1 MDKQNYFKGENMKPE
16 EAIALV
22 DQICAQVQLNRQT
35 HVKVTMAIN
44 VLSTL
49 VNGATNKKKKDKD
62 G

>member
-1 MDKQNYFKGENMKPE
+1 MKPE

-35 HVKVTMAIN
+35 HIKVTMAIN

-49 VNGATNKKKKDKD
+49 VNGATNKKDDGKD
-62 G
+62 GH

>member
-1 MDKQNYFKGENMKPE
+1 MKPE